1 MDLLREEIA
10 CKTLSDTNKIDIMQQ
25 AVAPCPEIV
34 MSIKGKPTRS
44 LLDSGSEVTLVNES
58 YYKEHIE
65 HRLLPSSGSYNNS
78 HNLFSLRGVEEGHV
92 PLSKHFECDIEVG
105 GQLVHRVGILV
116 KKDKIPLVDSK
127 GRKAKTPALLGSN
140 LIRIAVNE
148 FCETFGEDCLRL
160 FECPKVI
167 SPLWFS
173 TLCLYYYAHIHK
185 KSGVGA
191 SSVQSDDP
199 SKDNDRNSHNNQS
212 SKPKRSQEQRKNSNE
227 AKSEKN
233 SGKSKNTQTGSGKQR
248 DKKLNTLGGYAG
260 RVMVG
265 NHRQPICIPAGTS
278 KVVIGK
284 TQDKL
289 PRGSYMVEATDDDN
303 LPCGVSVNHTYVN
316 PTKAKQVSV
325 ILLNTNSY
333 NVLIRQPLY
342 AATIWD
348 VELKDWDYE
357 PIITKSDEANTFEVK
372 LQPVPPE
379 DLREEILSNATEVN
393 QETNDTSGRS
403 ASDEKDEKPSFGARP
418 NTKNPDFDFK
428 KELEQLPFELNI
440 GDAPLTR
447 EQQARLIN
455 VIYDHTE
462 VFSLF
467 DGDLGFC
474 DVLKHSIPTTTDK
487 PVYLPHRQ
495 IPVQLQSEVK
505 KCLDNWLKQGIIRP
519 SKSPYASQV
528 VIVRKKTGEIR
539 LCVDFRKLNAIS
551 IRDSFPL
558 PRVEEALQA
567 VQAAVWFSS
576 FDLAQGYLQMA
587 MEEEDIEKTAF
598 RAGSSGLYEFTRMP
612 FGLTNAGASFCRLM
626 EMCIGDQQY
635 VTLLFYLDDIC
646 IFAETADQML
656 DRIEFV
662 FSRLKEFN
670 LKIKPKKSHFFQTSV
685 TFLGHILSANGVSP
699 NLEKVAKIKDWPTPK
714 TPKEV
719 HSFVGLASYYRR
731 FIPNFAKW
739 AGPLHALIVP
749 ASFKQKI
756 RRGEMKK
763 SDLPEFQWTP
773 VCQEGFDQLKKALT
787 EAPVLAYPD
796 YSKPFILETDASLKG
811 LGAVLS
817 QKGDDNEIRVVA
829 YASRSLRPSEK
840 SMRDYSSAKIEL
852 MALKWSVC
860 DKFKDYL
867 LGSKFTVF
875 TDNNPLCYIKSS
887 KLGAAQIR
895 WLSELTLYDFD
906 IVYRTG
912 KSNLVADALSRH
924 PEVEEEIEKEGPS
937 ESDDD
942 EWIAVSYQVEEQG
955 GHISSMEF
963 NQAISELVGGTKI
976 DKKLKDRIQVT
987 DVAKEKLNGK
997 TIEVATGMVSLF
1009 DSITP
1014 KEMAEF
1020 QRQDNQIA
1028 PIFTHVEQ
1036 DQKPSKKVT
1045 YQIRSKLA
1053 HKLALQWDRLILK
1066 QGVLHRLYIFNE
1078 MEYHQLV
1085 LPQRYHRKVLTALH
1099 DHMGHQGIDRTLD
1112 LLRERVYWP
1121 SMAKDAQN
1129 WVTNCRRCQIARG
1142 DYNQPKPKIGHLEAH
1157 NPLDLV
1163 CLDFTKIDPSKT
1175 GKENVLVIT
1184 DAFTKFSLAV
1194 CTPNQTAKTV
1204 AKILVEKWFHVYGVP
1219 SRIHSDQGRCFDS
1232 NIIKALCKMY
1242 GVEQSFT
1249 SPYNPRGNAFCEC
1262 FNRTLFGL
1270 LKTLKSEE
1278 KADWPSHLP
1287 ALVFAYNATPHAST
1301 GYQPYQLMFGRRAP
1315 APCDNW
1321 LGLRAYNDDKSIT
1334 RIDWVDQQL
1343 EQLLHANKRAQKNI
1357 KATNAK
1363 NRKAAGGKDL
1373 VIPVGNLVLLRDH
1386 PEGRNKIQDNNKDQI
1401 YIVTRHHDNRNA
1413 YFVKPLGSKCQPKQV
1428 NRREMFD
1435 LGITEDQEL
1444 ERQKQEKENEEE
1456 DETNELPL
1464 YNPAVSRKKDFIEH
1478 PYNLRPRNRKTVNSQ
1493 AVLVSTR
1500 L

>member
-58 YYKEHIE
+58 YYREHIE

-78 HNLFSLRGVEEGHV
+78 HNLFSLRGIEEGHV

-148 FCETFGEDCLRL
+148 FCELFGEDCLRL
-160 FECPKVI
+160 FECPKGI

-199 SKDNDRNSHNNQS
+199 SKDNDGNSHDNQPL
-212 SKPKRSQEQRKNSNE
+212 KPKRCQEHGKNINEANSN
-227 AKSEKN
+227 KD
-233 SGKSKNTQTGSGKQR
+233 SGKCKNTQTGSGKQR
-248 DKKLNTLGGYAG
+248 NKKLNTLGGYAG

-265 NHRQPICIPAGTS
+265 DRKQPICIPAGTS

-284 TQDKL
+284 TQEKL

-333 NVLIRQPLY
+333 NVWIRQPLY
-342 AATIWD
+342 AAAIWD
-348 VELKDWDYE
+348 VDLKDWDYE
-357 PIITKSDEANTFEVK
+357 PIITKSDEVDTFKVK

-393 QETNDTSGRS
+393 QDINDTSGKS
-403 ASDEKDEKPSFGARP
+403 ASKEKDEKPSFGTRP
-418 NTKNPDFDFK
+418 NTKDPDFDFK
-428 KELEQLPFELNI
+428 KELERLPFELNI

-447 EQQARLIN
+447 NQQARFID
-455 VIYDHTE
+455 VIYSHTE

-495 IPVQLQSEVK
+495 IPVQLQSEVR

-612 FGLTNAGASFCRLM
+612 SGLTNAGASFCRLM

-662 FSRLKEFN
+662 YSRLKEFN

-699 NLEKVAKIKDWPTPK
+699 NPEKVAKIKDWPTPK

-739 AGPLHALIVP
+739 AGPLNALIVP
-749 ASFKQKI
+749 ASFKKKI

-773 VCQEGFDQLKKALT
+773 ACQEGFDQLKKALT

-796 YSKPFILETDASLKG
+796 YSKLFILETDASLKG

-860 DKFKDYL
+860 DKFRDYL

-875 TDNNPLCYIKSS
+875 TDNNPFCYIKSS

-895 WLSELTLYDFD
+895 WLSELALYDFD

-912 KSNLVADALSRH
+912 KSNLVTDALSRR
-924 PEVEEEIEKEGPS
+924 PEVEEEIEREVLPK
-937 ESDDD
+937 SDDE

-955 GHISSMEF
+955 GRISSMEF
-963 NQAISELVGGTKI
+963 NQVISELVGGTKI

-987 DVAKEKLNGK
+987 DVAKEKLNGN

-1009 DSITP
+1009 DSKTP

-1020 QRQDNQIA
+1020 QCQDNQIA
-1028 PIFTHVEQ
+1028 PIFTYVKQ

-1053 HKLALQWDRLILK
+1053 RKLALQWDRLILK

-1099 DHMGHQGIDRTLD
+1099 DHMGHQGIDRMLD

-1121 SMAKDAQN
+1121 SMAKDAQD

-1219 SRIHSDQGRCFDS
+1219 TRIHSDQGRCFDS

-1249 SPYNPRGNAFCEC
+1249 SPYNPRGNAFCER

-1373 VIPVGNLVLLRDH
+1373 IIPVGNLVLLRDH
-1386 PEGRNKIQDNNKDQI
+1386 PEGRNKIQDYNKDQI
-1401 YIVTRHHDNRNA
+1401 YIVTGHHDNRNA

-1428 NRREMFD
+1428 NRQEMFD

-1444 ERQKQEKENEEE
+1444 ERQKQENEKEEE

-1464 YNPAVSRKKDFIEH
+1464 YNPAVSRKKDFIER
-1478 PYNLRPRNRKTVNSQ
+1478 PYNLRPRNRKTANSQ

>member
-1 MDLLREEIA
+1 
-10 CKTLSDTNKIDIMQQ
+10 MQQ
-25 AVAPCPEIV
+25 AVAPCPEII

-58 YYKEHIE
+58 YYREYIE

-160 FECPKVI
+160 FECPKGI

-199 SKDNDRNSHNNQS
+199 SKDDDGNNRDNQPLR
-212 SKPKRSQEQRKNSNE
+212 PKRNQEYGKNSSE
-227 AKSEKN
+227 AKSDKD
-233 SGKSKNTQTGSGKQR
+233 SGKSKNTQTGSGKHR
-248 DKKLNTLGGYAG
+248 NKKLNTLGGYAG

-265 NHRQPICIPAGTS
+265 DRKQPICIPAGTS

-284 TQDKL
+284 TQEKL

-303 LPCGVSVNHTYVN
+303 LPCGVSVNYTYVN

-333 NVLIRQPLY
+333 NVWIRQPLY

-348 VELKDWDYE
+348 VDLKDWDYE
-357 PIITKSDEANTFEVK
+357 PIITKSDEEDTFEVK

-393 QETNDTSGRS
+393 QDINDTSGKS
-403 ASDEKDEKPSFGARP
+403 ATKEKDEKPSFGTRP
-418 NTKNPDFDFK
+418 NTKDPDFDFK
-428 KELEQLPFELNI
+428 KELERLPFELNI

-447 EQQARLIN
+447 DQQARLID
-455 VIYDHTE
+455 VIYSHTE

-495 IPVQLQSEVK
+495 IPVQLQSEVR

-685 TFLGHILSANGVSP
+685 TFLGHILSADGVSP
-699 NLEKVAKIKDWPTPK
+699 NPEKVAKIKDWPTPK

-773 VCQEGFDQLKKALT
+773 ACQEGFDQLKKALT

-895 WLSELTLYDFD
+895 WLSELALYDFD

-912 KSNLVADALSRH
+912 KSNLVADALSRR
-924 PEVEEEIEKEGPS
+924 PEVEEEIEREVLP
-937 ESDDD
+937 ESDDE

-955 GHISSMEF
+955 GRISSTEF
-963 NQAISELVGGTKI
+963 NQVISELVGGTKI

-987 DVAKEKLNGK
+987 DVAKEKLNGN

-1028 PIFTHVEQ
+1028 PIFAYVKQ
-1036 DQKPSKKVT
+1036 DQKPSKKAT

-1053 HKLALQWDRLILK
+1053 RKLALQWDRLILK

-1121 SMAKDAQN
+1121 SMAKDAQD

-1204 AKILVEKWFHVYGVP
+1204 AKVLVEKWFHVYGVP
-1219 SRIHSDQGRCFDS
+1219 TRIHSDQGRCFDS

-1249 SPYNPRGNAFCEC
+1249 SPYNPRGNAFCER

-1373 VIPVGNLVLLRDH
+1373 IIPVGNLVLLRDH

-1401 YIVTRHHDNRNA
+1401 YIVTGHHDNRNA

-1444 ERQKQEKENEEE
+1444 ERQKQENEKEEE
-1456 DETNELPL
+1456 DETSDLPL
-1464 YNPAVSRKKDFIEH
+1464 YNPAVSRKKDFIER
-1478 PYNLRPRNRKTVNSQ
+1478 PYNLRPRNRKTADSQ
-1493 AVLVSTR
+1493 AVSVSTR

>member
-1 MDLLREEIA
+1 M
-10 CKTLSDTNKIDIMQQ
+10 
-25 AVAPCPEIV
+25 
-34 MSIKGKPTRS
+34 
-44 LLDSGSEVTLVNES
+44 
-58 YYKEHIE
+58 
-65 HRLLPSSGSYNNS
+65 
-78 HNLFSLRGVEEGHV
+78 
-92 PLSKHFECDIEVG
+92 SKHFECDIEVG

-148 FCETFGEDCLRL
+148 FCQLFGEDCLRL
-160 FECPKVI
+160 FECPKGI

-199 SKDNDRNSHNNQS
+199 SKDNDGNSHDNQPPR
-212 SKPKRSQEQRKNSNE
+212 PKRNQEYGKNSNE
-227 AKSEKN
+227 AKSDKD
-233 SGKSKNTQTGSGKQR
+233 SGKSKNTQTGSGKHR
-248 DKKLNTLGGYAG
+248 NKKLNTLGGYAG

-265 NHRQPICIPAGTS
+265 DRKQPICIPACTS

-284 TQDKL
+284 TQEKL

-316 PTKAKQVSV
+316 PSKAKQVSV

-333 NVLIRQPLY
+333 NVWIRQPLY

-348 VELKDWDYE
+348 VDLKDWDYE
-357 PIITKSDEANTFEVK
+357 PIITKSDKVDTFEVK
-372 LQPVPPE
+372 LQPVPPK

-393 QETNDTSGRS
+393 QDINDTSGKS
-403 ASDEKDEKPSFGARP
+403 ASKEKDEKPSFGIRP
-418 NTKNPDFDFK
+418 NTKDPDFDFK
-428 KELEQLPFELNI
+428 KELERLPFELNI
-440 GDAPLTR
+440 GDALLTR
-447 EQQARLIN
+447 DQQARLID
-455 VIYDHTE
+455 VIYSHTE

-487 PVYLPHRQ
+487 PVYLPHQQ
-495 IPVQLQSEVK
+495 IPVQLQAEVR
-505 KCLDNWLKQGIIRP
+505 KCLDNWLKQGIIHP

-685 TFLGHILSANGVSP
+685 TFLGHILSADGVSP
-699 NLEKVAKIKDWPTPK
+699 NPEKVAKIKDWPTPK

-719 HSFVGLASYYRR
+719 HSFVGLASYYCR

-773 VCQEGFDQLKKALT
+773 ACQEGFDQLKKALT

-817 QKGDDNEIRVVA
+817 QKGDDNEIRVIA

-887 KLGAAQIR
+887 KLGAAQIH
-895 WLSELTLYDFD
+895 WLSELALYNFD

-912 KSNLVADALSRH
+912 KSNLVADALSRR
-924 PEVEEEIEKEGPS
+924 PEVEEEMEREVLP
-937 ESDDD
+937 ESDDE

-955 GHISSMEF
+955 GRISSIEF
-963 NQAISELVGGTKI
+963 NQVISELVGGTKI

-987 DVAKEKLNGK
+987 DVPKEKLNGN

-1020 QRQDNQIA
+1020 QHQDNQIA
-1028 PIFTHVEQ
+1028 PIFAYVKQ
-1036 DQKPSKKVT
+1036 DRKPSKKAT

-1053 HKLALQWDRLILK
+1053 HKLALQWDRLISK

-1121 SMAKDAQN
+1121 SMAKDAQD

-1219 SRIHSDQGRCFDS
+1219 TRIHSDQGRCFDS

-1249 SPYNPRGNAFCEC
+1249 SPYNPRGNTFCER

-1373 VIPVGNLVLLRDH
+1373 IIPVGNLVLLRDH

-1401 YIVTRHHDNRNA
+1401 YIVTRHHDNCNA

-1444 ERQKQEKENEEE
+1444 ERQKQENEKEEE
-1456 DETNELPL
+1456 D
-1464 YNPAVSRKKDFIEH
+1464 
-1478 PYNLRPRNRKTVNSQ
+1478 
-1493 AVLVSTR
+1493 
-1500 L
+1500 